1 MKETRNIFKKLFIFV
16 FLLIFGICLPTGL
29 IGKDVEFL
37 SEIEALVDSVSID
50 KIYNHIE
57 ALCWADGYQSR
68 VTFTPGNY
76 KSVEYIAHFFSS
88 LPGITEVRL
97 DTFYLS
103 TATPPYDQYPLI
115 NVIATL
121 KGNSAS
127 PEVVILGGHYD
138 TSGSRESNWSSN
150 WHNFKAQGADDNAS
164 GMAAMMEIAR
174 ILSDPENNLQNKHT
188 IKFIAFAAEEYH
200 PKIPGVHH
208 AGSLYDA
215 ISMTKQEA
223 QLSAVVVLDMIAYNT
238 IADYVE
244 VITNP
249 QSLWLANFLFDNAAI
264 YTSDLIT
271 NNYPVNVPYSDH
283 ESYQIYGFPAVL
295 LMENDS
301 PWNSDPPYYAY
312 NPYYH
317 TQSDTIGT
325 LRETLIEK
333 VTKLALASV
342 SSLSLKDQI
351 TKVSDDHDHD
361 SEYSESSF
369 SAYPNPFNESTKF
382 YFYLNYGAK
391 VNITIFNI
399 NGEQVTTLADGYF
412 HRGSHEISWHSHS
425 LASGIYFCLVQS
437 QHFKYR
443 IKVTHIK

>member
-1 MKETRNIFKKLFIFV
+1 MKETRKISKKLFILV
-16 FLLIFGICLPTGL
+16 FLLVLEICLPTGL
-29 IGKDVEFL
+29 IGKNVEFL

-57 ALCWADGYQSR
+57 TLCWADGYQSR

-76 KSVEYIAHFFSS
+76 KAVEYIAHFFSS
-88 LPGITEVRL
+88 LPGIVEVTL

-103 TATPPYDQYPLI
+103 SATPPYDQYPLI

-121 KGNSAS
+121 KGYSAT
-127 PEVVILGGHYD
+127 PEVIILGGHYD

-164 GMAAMMEIAR
+164 GVAAMMEIAR
-174 ILSDPENNLQNKHT
+174 ILSDPENNLENKHT

-215 ISMTKQEA
+215 IFMTKQEA

-244 VITNP
+244 VITNA
-249 QSLWLANFLFDNAAI
+249 QSVWLANFLFDNAAI

-271 NNYPVNVPYSDH
+271 NNYPVDVPYSDH

-325 LRETLIEK
+325 LRATLLEK
-333 VTKLALASV
+333 VAKLALASTA
-342 SSLSLKDQI
+342 SLSVRDQI
-351 TKVSDDHDHD
+351 TGISDNL
-361 SEYSESSF
+361 ESESLGSF
-369 SAYPNPFNESTKF
+369 PSVYPNPFNESAKII
-382 YFYLNYGAK
+382 FYLN
-391 VNITIFNI
+391 VST
-399 NGEQVTTLADGYF
+399 QVKIKIYNLKGQLITTLLDGYF
-412 HRGSHEISWHSHS
+412 QPGLHEISWHNKNN
-425 LASGIYFCLVQS
+425 ASGIYFCLIQS
-437 QHFKYR
+437 QYFNYSLK
-443 IKVTHIK
+443 ITHIK